1 MQPPWSLYI
10 YLFIYYYYYY
20 FIFLLCVQY
29 TVYVFAYLCIS
40 IERDHAVLKWRSWSI
55 EQQYFCKWPPY
66 VILHVDDGGALKI
79 NLWFFKATT
88 DPLSLPRALESS
100 GWSLDAGCGGC
111 GDYWWI
117 SSPVGRHLFLRNQVE
132 LRPGGRRGRS
142 WAVIRRSEPNRDGRE

>member
-1 MQPPWSLYI
+1 M
-10 YLFIYYYYYY
+10 
-20 FIFLLCVQY
+20 QY
-29 TVYVFAYLCIS
+29 TVYVFTYLCIS
-40 IERDHAVLKWRSWSI
+40 IKRDHAVLKWRSWSS
-55 EQQYFCKWPPY
+55 EQQYFCKLPPY

-79 NLWFFKATT
+79 HLWFFKATT

-132 LRPGGRRGRS
+132 FVPEGGGDGAGL
-142 WAVIRRSEPNRDGRE
+142 WYVAVNPTETGMNKRCGYKWTSPSVVHFCCCLQLG